1 LANLASVNGRVV
13 PLSRAMVPVLD
24 RGYLFADGVYEVLRT
39 YGGRIFEPEAHLDR
53 LDQSLRGAR
62 IPWPL
67 PRAAL
72 LRHLHALLRRSRFA
86 EARIYVQVTRGVA
99 PRQHGFPRG
108 VRPAWVAW
116 VEALPPPDPRPY
128 RRGVRLRTMPDPRW
142 ARCDLKSIALL
153 PNVLAKQAAVDAG
166 ADDAV
171 FLGPGGVVRE
181 ASSATLFVIQG
192 RRLRTHPLGHEILPG
207 VSRGV
212 VIEVA
217 RAAGFRV
224 LEGRFRRATLYAAD
238 EVFLASTIRELLPVV
253 RVDGHRIGAG
263 RPGPRTA
270 ELHAAFTARARAA
283 APRPRRRHHTRPAR
297 RRREEAR

>member
-1 LANLASVNGRVV
+1 MPDLASVNGRVV
-13 PLSRAMVPVLD
+13 PLARARVPVLD

-39 YGGRIFEPEAHLDR
+39 YGGRIFESDAHFDR
-53 LDQSLRGAR
+53 LDHSLRGAR

-72 LRHLHALLRRSRFA
+72 LRHLHALLRRSRLT

-99 PRQHGFPRG
+99 PRQQGFPRG

-142 ARCDLKSIALL
+142 ARCDLKSVALL
-153 PNVLAKQAAVDAG
+153 PNVLAKQEAVDAG

-171 FLGPGGVVRE
+171 FLGPGGIVRE
-181 ASSATLFVIQG
+181 ASSATLFVVQG
-192 RRLRTHPLGHEILPG
+192 RRLRTHPLGREILPG

-224 LEGRFRRATLYAAD
+224 LERPFRRATLYAAD
-238 EVFLASTIRELLPVV
+238 EVFLASTMRELLPVV
-253 RVDGHRIGAG
+253 QVDGRRIGAG

-270 ELHAAFTARARAA
+270 ELHAAFVARALAA
-283 APRPRRRHHTRPAR
+283 APRRRTHTRRLR
-297 RRREEAR
+297 RRREEAK